1 MYLFRKTNSSPSD
14 IYELVWIP
22 PLVWHNII
30 SFYQRPYV
38 PAILKLHGSEILSS
52 RQQTAVKF
60 NGMTADGWRLGA
72 NAAVRRTELVKYGIF
87 GVHVAVCVTDCEC
100 VCVCVWLWGM
110 ARCCFGTWSQEN
122 KRLGSLRPH
131 QLPSTLGQCREN
143 QITCDHKHLPN
154 KWNVVIWGCFW
165 KMTDMQGG
173 LQGPELSQLRAAR
186 HEKKR
191 ERKSQELWE
200 VRKRVWLF
208 GKTHT
213 LI

>member
-1 MYLFRKTNSSPSD
+1 MDEDLEQMLQWE
-14 IYELVWIP
+14 ELNLNMVYSACMWQFVW
-22 PLVWHNII
+22 
-30 SFYQRPYV
+30 
-38 PAILKLHGSEILSS
+38 
-52 RQQTAVKF
+52 QTVS
-60 NGMTADGWRLGA
+60 
-72 NAAVRRTELVKYGIF
+72 V
-87 GVHVAVCVTDCEC
+87 C